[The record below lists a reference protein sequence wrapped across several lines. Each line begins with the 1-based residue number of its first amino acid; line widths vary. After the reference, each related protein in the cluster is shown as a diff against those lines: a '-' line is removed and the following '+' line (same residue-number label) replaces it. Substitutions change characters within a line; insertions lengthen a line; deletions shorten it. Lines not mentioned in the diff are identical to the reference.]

1 MAALVA
7 FAANSVLCRLALATG
22 AIDPAGFTLVRAF
35 SAAAMLALV
44 LRLRRWPKG
53 AGWGSWSSGSA
64 LAVYLVSFSF
74 AYVTLE
80 AGVGALILFAAVQA
94 TMIGAAV
101 RGGER
106 PGVLG
111 WGGLIVAAFGLVG
124 LLAPGA
130 AAPTLVGTALM
141 AGAGVAW
148 GVYSLRGRS
157 EPDALAASAGNF
169 VRSLPLVVVLAAWAL
184 PGVFFTAEGVLW
196 AAVSG
201 ALASGLGY
209 VAWYAAVSRLATT
222 TAAVAQLSVP
232 VLAAVAGVVLLGE
245 SWTPGQLAAGAATLA
260 GVTLAVATRTSR

>member
-111 WGGLIVAAFGLVG
+111 WGGLIVAALGLVG

-148 GVYSLRGRS
+148 GVYSLRGRG